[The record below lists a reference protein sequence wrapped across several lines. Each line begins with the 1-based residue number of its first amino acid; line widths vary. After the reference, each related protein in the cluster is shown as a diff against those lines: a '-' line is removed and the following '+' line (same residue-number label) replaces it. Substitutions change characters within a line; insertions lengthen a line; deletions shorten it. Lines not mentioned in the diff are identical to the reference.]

1 MARDEAPELVRSCG
15 TSCEETPWRR
25 FVDSYAYRLRMT
37 VLQNL
42 LRFERRAPSE
52 TVDELVQ
59 EVYCRLLQHDRR
71 ALRDCR
77 ARSNSAVMGYLA
89 TVCSSVVVDYLR
101 ACATLKRGGALGQVA
116 SAIRSSQAV
125 EDLSDPA
132 ASPERNFML
141 REARRIFLDSCA
153 RVFVGA
159 SRERNLEIFKLAFV
173 DGWTSREISER
184 FAGAIKPGSID
195 SMIHRHRRLL
205 NEVGVAVPER

>member
-1 MARDEAPELVRSCG
+1 M
-15 TSCEETPWRR
+15 
-25 FVDSYAYRLRMT
+25 
-37 VLQNL
+37 
-42 LRFERRAPSE
+42 
-52 TVDELVQ
+52 
-59 EVYCRLLQHDRR
+59 
-71 ALRDCR
+71 
-77 ARSNSAVMGYLA
+77 
-89 TVCSSVVVDYLR
+89 
-101 ACATLKRGGALGQVA
+101 GQVA

-132 ASPERNFML
+132 PTPERNFML

-184 FAGAIKPGSID
+184 FEGAIKPGSID